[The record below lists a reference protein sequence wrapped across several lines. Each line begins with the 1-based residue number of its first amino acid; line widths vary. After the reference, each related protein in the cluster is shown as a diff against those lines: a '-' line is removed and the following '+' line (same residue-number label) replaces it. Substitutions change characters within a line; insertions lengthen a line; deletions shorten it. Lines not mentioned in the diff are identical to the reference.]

1 MNAAIDDELLRAAQD
16 LLIEEGFE
24 RLTMDAVARRCGA
37 SKATI
42 YRRWPSKTA
51 LVVAAAAAL
60 FIAPEVPDTG
70 DLREDL
76 LVCGRAYL
84 QHEGRN
90 AQVLAAVLTA
100 SQHDPALR
108 DASREALGAPYGG
121 LFEQVLAR
129 AVERGSVP
137 TGVDIETLAEVFPAI
152 AYQRVAARGLLVT
165 EEDVVRVVDSVLL
178 PALRASSGA
187 TFERRCGDATEG
199 PAPSGS
205 GSVPSA

>member
-1 MNAAIDDELLRAAQD
+1 MMLPTRSPGRPVNAAIDEQLLRATQD

-42 YRRWPSKTA
+42 YRRWPGKTA

-60 FIAPEVPDTG
+60 FVAPDVPDTG

-76 LVCGRAYL
+76 LACGRAYV
-84 QHEGRN
+84 QREGRT

-100 SQHDPALR
+100 ARHDPALR
-108 DASREALGAPYGG
+108 DASRDALGAPYGD

-129 AVERGSVP
+129 AVERGIVP
-137 TGVDIETLAEVFPAI
+137 REVDVDTLAEVFPAV
-152 AYQRVAARGLLVT
+152 AYRRVSAQGVLLVDD
-165 EEDVVRVVDSVLL
+165 DVVRVVDGVLL
-178 PALRASSGA
+178 PALGVPRPAAG
-187 TFERRCGDATEG
+187 RRHR
-199 PAPSGS
+199 
-205 GSVPSA
+205 